1 MGNAVDYDKDRISF
15 LRRHHR
21 EYGDVFSFDDRVVF
35 TIDPRLTH
43 QVLTATNRDYVT
55 ELAPFAGSSALL
67 GAGEMIDPW
76 MGARRVVRPALADD
90 AVAGMDGRIVAILD
104 AVLDATA
111 GRPVDVLPVMLDFAG
126 QVVADLCFGEDAAG
140 IPELLAA
147 NHAALLPFE
156 NAGFQLPAWVPSPR
170 NRRFFRVHRRTVE
183 TLTRLVAARRAEPAR
198 RRHRDLLDVL
208 LGTPYDPRPATTED
222 PAGPGSSTVS
232 DKSVVTTL
240 WSILIG
246 GHGVPAAALTSMVR
260 ELAIRPRLAAA
271 LAAEAGASV
280 GAECPADRLPPA
292 GAEGLHARRPLT
304 EAGYPHARLP
314 LAEAVVKEALRL
326 TPPAWMMT
334 RVARTDVA
342 LGEWRLGPGDEVLI
356 TPYLIHRDPRW
367 WSHPDEFDPSRWDTV
382 RPAPGTYIPFGS
394 GPRYCPGSAAAMRQL
409 TLATSR
415 IAQRFHV
422 HAPNADA
429 AEPEFCGRLA
439 PSGLRAAF
447 LPVDLRA
454 DFRPTGLGS

>member
-1 MGNAVDYDKDRISF
+1 MDTARPPGPRGHWLMGNAVDYDKDRISF
-15 LRRHHR
+15 LRRHHHD
-21 EYGDVFSFDDRVVF
+21 YGDVFSFDDRVVF

-55 ELAPFAGSSALL
+55 ELAPFAGSSALH
-67 GAGEMIDPW
+67 GAAEMINPW
-76 MGARRVVRPALADD
+76 MGARRAVRPALGDD

-111 GRPVDVLPVMLDFAG
+111 GRTVDVLPVMLDFAG
-126 QVVADLCFGEDAAG
+126 QVVADLCLGEDAAG

-156 NAGFQLPAWVPSPR
+156 SAEFQLPAWVPSPR

-183 TLTRLVAARRAEPAR
+183 ALTRLVSARRAEPAR

-208 LGTPYDPRPATTED
+208 LGVPHGSHPATTED
-222 PAGPGSSTVS
+222 PTTTENSAMG

-240 WSILIG
+240 WSILVG
-246 GHGVPAAALTSMVR
+246 GHGVPAAALTSIVR

-271 LAAEAGASV
+271 LAEEAGASV
-280 GAECPADRLPPA
+280 GAGCPC
-292 GAEGLHARRPLT
+292 
-304 EAGYPHARLP
+304 ARLP
-314 LAEAVVKEALRL
+314 LAEAVVKETLRL

-334 RVARTDVA
+334 RVARTAVTF
-342 LGEWRLGPGDEVLI
+342 GEWRLRPGDEVLT

-367 WSHPDEFDPSRWDTV
+367 WSHPDEFDPSRWDTA
-382 RPAPGTYIPFGS
+382 RPAPGTYIPFGA
-394 GPRYCPGSAAAMRQL
+394 GPRYCLGSAAAMRQL

-422 HAPNADA
+422 HAPNAEA

-439 PSGLRAAF
+439 PAGLRAAF
-447 LPVDLRA
+447 LPADLRA
-454 DFRPTGLGS
+454 EFRPNRP